1 MTQPTDVAQT
11 DVLPVAGSPQADADD
26 ARTTVL
32 RARDLYARSRG
43 KNTFGPLDLDLAAGD
58 ICIACGAEGSGK
70 STLLLALSGRFRR
83 TKGSLEICGIDAIAY
98 PHQSKEYTAVARLG
112 SYVALEDRLT
122 VGESITERA
131 YLDGIALRTAEKRV
145 EQIEEHM
152 GYTINRDIEIEEL
165 PPLVRLIFAITLVA
179 LRPAAVIV
187 ADDADAGIPPK
198 LRPTMYEM
206 LRRFAELDGSAIV
219 LSCLDDVGAPDDAV
233 RIYLEGGRISDLN
246 DIVTPIGTHAAQEEG
261 DEA

>member
-1 MTQPTDVAQT
+1 MTQQT
-11 DVLPVAGSPQADADD
+11 DVLPVVDSPQTSEDD
-26 ARTTVL
+26 SRTTLL
-32 RARDLYARSRG
+32 RARDLHARSRG
-43 KNTFGPLDLDLAAGD
+43 KNTFGPLDLDLSAGD

-83 TKGSLEICGIDAIAY
+83 TAGSLEICGIDAIAE
-98 PHQSKEYTAVARLG
+98 PHRAKEYTAVARLG

-145 EQIEEHM
+145 EEIEEHM

-187 ADDADAGIPPK
+187 ADDADAGIPPQ
-198 LRPTMYEM
+198 LRPTMYAL

-219 LSCLDDVGAPDDAV
+219 LSCLDDVGAPEDAV
-233 RIYLEGGRISDLN
+233 RIYLEGGRISELD
-246 DIVTPIGTHAAQEEG
+246 DIVTPISTPAHHNEG